1 MSFIEKLFMVAKDG
15 LKRSTGEDEIQENTL
30 KLMRT
35 FRLFIEE
42 IINIQKGRDIHQLT
56 FDKIFISFR
65 KEYNKI
71 EKQSSRT
78 VL

>member
-42 IINIQKGRDIHQLT
+42 IISIQKGRDIRQ
-56 FDKIFISFR
+56 
-65 KEYNKI
+65 
-71 EKQSSRT
+71 
-78 VL
+78 